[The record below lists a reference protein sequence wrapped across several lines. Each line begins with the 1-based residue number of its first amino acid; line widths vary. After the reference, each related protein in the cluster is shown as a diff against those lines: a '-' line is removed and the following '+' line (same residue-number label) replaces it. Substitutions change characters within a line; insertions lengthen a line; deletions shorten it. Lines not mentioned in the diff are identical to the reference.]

1 MTILQQP
8 DVLSLSGNIA
18 PFRINSASPVLFT
31 LRQGSEEILSHRYA
45 PGQDGYITIDIRD
58 IVHARLSF
66 LLQESSTVY
75 VQPSLAATFTAV
87 IDGTEVNFR
96 VVRAGVDRLT
106 DTTSNFL
113 TQNFLSWQPS
123 VKPVTYYSPEFLTY
137 YAILPCKAK
146 LRAYFTDSSGNM
158 ISQQDLELYTF
169 ASGNAYTIP
178 LQYAIVAGRLGHKLP
193 AYYDVWIENNSSE
206 RLTYIQRYYASDM
219 RSEQEQWILFE
230 NSLGGIDTFRAYG
243 TTDFTGEHTHNIAEV
258 EDIAFEYRVDTER
271 KFQKNTGHLNRKER
285 QWLLDF
291 FPSEVKYI
299 YSGSALRRIVV
310 VESNVT
316 YTDRELPSHYTF
328 TYRYADARPLL
339 NLPRTDIPT
348 EVLNITVPEVGS
360 FTVPPRLVEF
370 SRLPLTEGA
379 LFPVQQPYSEEWNTT
394 TAGALEEY
402 ISNRIYEKYNA
413 AWSKQ
418 IYLIRRNDKTPPTE
432 ENAYSALEADNRFLT
447 KEEVPDSYFT
457 KKRSPDGQEY
467 LHTNYPLVLERYAVF
482 GHGDTPYLP
491 SMFEEIPLDQQT
503 LGWKDGVI
511 TVLGGGGS
519 DFDEL
524 AMWGVLGKEGVQQID
539 KSHLSGAL
547 AGYTTEKF
555 VTDKGYITS
564 SALTG
569 YATETFVRE
578 NFVTLAGA
586 QEITGEKDFTGG
598 LKVNGGL
605 LDYDP
610 TERVWKLNGNMLIS
624 GNITFGWDNGT
635 YTAPTLLDLLP
646 YDPATLSKEGG
657 RLSVIGSAGSSFDES
672 AMWTA
677 LLKSGSQ
684 QIDKSHLGT
693 ALAGYATENFV
704 NTNLNALKGAGLPTT
719 EGYRN
724 VTEIA
729 NTLLTFL
736 TGSDTDSTINKW
748 KELEAFLAGFSE
760 TDTLATALSV
770 KADKTRSIIAGIG
783 LSGGGDLSADRT
795 LSLSPSGIK
804 AGTYTK
810 LTVDAYGRATSAS
823 GLIASDI
830 PTLEISKINGLQDR
844 LNTFVTLA
852 DAQEITGEKNFTG
865 GLKVNGGLLDYD
877 PTHKVWKLD
886 GNLLITGSTTWNAV
900 GDYTAPTLLD
910 LLPYDPATLSK
921 EGGKLT
927 VIGGGSGSNTGS
939 ISLNG
944 QRYDSVDGVITLPV
958 ASNNKALNE
967 GIVYTK
973 SDGITEIGN
982 KLDFHDPNTTN
993 QDYDYRLQQI
1003 YDNGAVL
1010 VGSSKFRATEFQKV
1024 GGTASQ
1030 FLKADGSVDSN
1041 LYALSYNGNQNK
1053 VEFSRYVDY
1062 VKVVDRRNEVI
1073 TPNSVEN
1080 SSVNAY
1086 FSMQGTPTNQWYSVL
1101 TLKGWSNDY
1110 GVWQLAGPSSTNNT
1124 NSRPYY
1130 RDGRITTWNAWK
1142 PIAFL
1147 EDISNLGDVYFNGQ
1161 NIYVDYGYWVV
1172 GLVRIG
1178 TAGIGD
1184 KFISGEMIYR
1194 RSNGIYGNG
1203 SVRFNLIKQYNSTKC
1218 IAGVFYTG
1226 YGIDPDQEAPRLC
1239 TFTYQGVKWGG
1250 LCWKS
1255 AASLNSIKTIIYD
1268 NSSTD
1273 TPFYVLYYNSQSSS
1287 VINAEINNSISV
1299 LGSDID
1305 VQPVSTNG
1313 RIYTSADRLEIN
1325 NISNGWAYTRYR
1337 SNGRF
1342 YDTGLSGTTGGLVG
1356 LVGNYEIRPTG
1367 SNNEGIFVRYSQSDY
1382 GKLGVVNRS
1391 GQQCSIGYF
1400 NSNTGFGD
1408 KPIWTVGAGLRDS
1421 RSFDWWYGTEGY
1433 KMTLMEDGRLFVNR
1447 KSGDAP
1453 SYSLSIGDNDTGLNW
1468 VSDGRIKFMAN
1479 SRDIGGWDSSVANL
1493 HECVFRSPT
1502 NNDYNGLSL
1511 MINGNGTANSIKPG
1525 IGFHQPGVY
1534 AGSIKLDAA
1543 GSWMFCVQG
1552 GTVGGTVQA
1561 GSFWAN
1567 GGWLY
1572 SKANGCEVRIG
1583 SQNTS
1588 YVHFTNNANRIYYF
1602 DNRIDVSGAV
1612 VPYNHNALTL
1622 GTSNKYWAGAYIS
1635 RIYGEADSAI
1645 RLVTNYIGGQQA
1657 NPQTY
1662 FGQSVGVKVAMTG
1675 VNPDSYWGDTLWIN
1689 GYYGN
1694 DVLPMCALHFSRSG
1708 SPYMYISAQNSTAT
1722 SYGTMYHVWT
1732 GFNSNHSSAA
1742 WTCST
1747 LNANG
1752 RISTTSDIYS
1762 AGWVRAGGSNG
1773 FYCESYGGGIHMTD
1787 STWVR
1792 VYNGKQFYVSSTSS
1806 DAIHT
1811 AGGINASG
1819 RIYAGGHLSTNGGL
1833 AVSGIY
1839 GGSGASG
1846 FNVYAVFQGRSD
1858 HGGIEV
1864 RASDNT
1870 FGIGVHSND
1879 HMYWWWG
1886 TSTSTNSSSG
1896 KSYIMDYGGGNWS
1909 FTGNHYV
1916 SGYSTWGSDS
1926 RYKTYLGE
1934 VTLQLDQ
1941 IADSP
1946 TIYYR
1951 WNSKK
1956 RDRDGLLHVGGY
1968 AQYTEQIL
1976 PELTH
1981 ETSNF
1986 KTMDYAVCAYVYAVH
2001 AARFLRDHLLSDYE
2015 WKSDTELRMDALEKE
2030 NIKLRN
2036 RIEQLERRAA

>member
-1 MTILQQP
+1 MEIVKGNDIKVVWAITKTVDNVNIPEDLSTATNIRFKVWCSGTLISVP
-8 DVLSLSGNIA
+8 DYSVSGN
-18 PFRINSASPVLFT
+18 
-31 LRQGSEEILSHRYA
+31 EI
-45 PGQDGYITIDIRD
+45 
-58 IVHARLSF
+58 
-66 LLQESSTVY
+66 
-75 VQPSLAATFTAV
+75 TFTIKGSV
-87 IDGTEVNFR
+87 QRTGEYSFEVSYSKGYDAR
-96 VVRAGVDRLT
+96 VVYKDAFLVVDLACQANYVKPDDIQVTTLQFYSSISSLYLWQLLDVKKSTTDNSVDKTFDKFYLGYDAKLKQWYGMKIPEETFKLEDMWKALDAENEIIPKSHLDLTGLATQEWVKQQIDNIPTGGGDVDINVVTQLVKDIIGKWFKEDENSDLYVVNKIVDGAEVGRNFYTYGGITAMGKSDGGGGGTGGASSLGQLTNVGDWADTTPTEDRLFIQKAGATHWSSMRLT
-106 DTTSNFL
+106 DIKVDLSNYYTKSETNSAISKAVVDAVTPVQNLLNNHINNADIHVTLAEKTLWNKIAGYFAEDSNQDIFVTNKSDGTPRGFYSNSFVSALGLNTGGGGGGMDEDLLWSILGDGDNPDKQIAVSHLTKALSPYSTTSQMN
-113 TQNFLSWQPS
+113 TAISEA
-123 VKPVTYYSPEFLTY
+123 VKDY
-137 YAILPCKAK
+137 
-146 LRAYFTDSSGNM
+146 
-158 ISQQDLELYTF
+158 
-169 ASGNAYTIP
+169 IP
-178 LQYAIVAGRLGHKLP
+178 LSQKGRAGGVVPLDNDGL
-193 AYYDVWIENNSSE
+193 ISS
-206 RLTYIQRYYASDM
+206 M
-219 RSEQEQWILFE
+219 
-230 NSLGGIDTFRAYG
+230 
-243 TTDFTGEHTHNIAEV
+243 
-258 EDIAFEYRVDTER
+258 
-271 KFQKNTGHLNRKER
+271 
-285 QWLLDF
+285 
-291 FPSEVKYI
+291 
-299 YSGSALRRIVV
+299 
-310 VESNVT
+310 
-316 YTDRELPSHYTF
+316 
-328 TYRYADARPLL
+328 
-339 NLPRTDIPT
+339 
-348 EVLNITVPEVGS
+348 
-360 FTVPPRLVEF
+360 
-370 SRLPLTEGA
+370 
-379 LFPVQQPYSEEWNTT
+379 
-394 TAGALEEY
+394 
-402 ISNRIYEKYNA
+402 
-413 AWSKQ
+413 
-418 IYLIRRNDKTPPTE
+418 
-432 ENAYSALEADNRFLT
+432 
-447 KEEVPDSYFT
+447 
-457 KKRSPDGQEY
+457 
-467 LHTNYPLVLERYAVF
+467 
-482 GHGDTPYLP
+482 YLP
-491 SMFEEIPLDQQT
+491 SYVDDVLEYSTFSALPATGESGKIYVTLDTNLTYRWSGTSYVEISKSLA
-503 LGWKDGVI
+503 LGETADTAYAGNK
-511 TVLGGGGS
+511 
-519 DFDEL
+519 
-524 AMWGVLGKEGVQQID
+524 GKENRDSINRLKNATFWGATYQANGNVYGTFNGTEIYLTNKIETPKIKIGDIFLEYDAERNAIKGVKYNSD
-539 KSHLSGAL
+539 GAEEM
-547 AGYTTEKF
+547 A
-555 VTDKGYITS
+555 
-564 SALTG
+564 
-569 YATETFVRE
+569 
-578 NFVTLAGA
+578 NFYM
-586 QEITGEKDFTGG
+586 TGG
-598 LKVNGGL
+598 
-605 LDYDP
+605 
-610 TERVWKLNGNMLIS
+610 I
-624 GNITFGWDNGT
+624 
-635 YTAPTLLDLLP
+635 
-646 YDPATLSKEGG
+646 
-657 RLSVIGSAGSSFDES
+657 
-672 AMWTA
+672 TA
-677 LLKSGSQ
+677 LGISSSGGISFTLQDLADTNISNPQDKQALVYDAASQ
-684 QIDKSHLGT
+684 KW
-693 ALAGYATENFV
+693 
-704 NTNLNALKGAGLPTT
+704 
-719 EGYRN
+719 
-724 VTEIA
+724 
-729 NTLLTFL
+729 
-736 TGSDTDSTINKW
+736 INGQ
-748 KELEAFLAGFSE
+748 A
-760 TDTLATALSV
+760 
-770 KADKTRSIIAGIG
+770 I
-783 LSGGGDLSADRT
+783 GGGD
-795 LSLSPSGIK
+795 
-804 AGTYTK
+804 
-810 LTVDAYGRATSAS
+810 
-823 GLIASDI
+823 
-830 PTLEISKINGLQDR
+830 
-844 LNTFVTLA
+844 
-852 DAQEITGEKNFTG
+852 
-865 GLKVNGGLLDYD
+865 
-877 PTHKVWKLD
+877 
-886 GNLLITGSTTWNAV
+886 
-900 GDYTAPTLLD
+900 
-910 LLPYDPATLSK
+910 
-921 EGGKLT
+921 
-927 VIGGGSGSNTGS
+927 

-944 QRYDSVDGVITLPV
+944 TVYKPVNGIITLPG
-958 ASNNKALNE
+958 LYE
-967 GIVYTK
+967 
-973 SDGITEIGN
+973 
-982 KLDFHDPNTTN
+982 
-993 QDYDYRLQQI
+993 
-1003 YDNGAVL
+1003 
-1010 VGSSKFRATEFQKV
+1010 KV
-1024 GGTASQ
+1024 SGGTSSQ

-1447 KSGDAP
+1447 KRGDAP

-1493 HECVFRSPT
+1493 HECVFRRPT

-1662 FGQSVGVKVAMTG
+1662 FGSGTGLKVAMTA
-1675 VNPDSYWGDTLWIN
+1675 SIQYWNDTLWIN
-1689 GYYGN
+1689 GYSGG
-1694 DVLPMCALHFSRSG
+1694 DVKYMCALHTMRTG
-1708 SPYMYISAQNSTAT
+1708 APEMYISTQLSDATA
-1722 SYGTMYHVWT
+1722 YGTMYRFWT
-1732 GFNSNHSSAA
+1732 SYNSNHSSAS
-1742 WTCST
+1742 WVCST

-1752 RISTTSDIYS
+1752 RISTSSDIYS
-1762 AGWVRAGGSNG
+1762 AGWIRAGGTNG

-1787 STWVR
+1787 STYVR
-1792 VYNGKQFYVSSTSS
+1792 VYNNKSFYVSGNILAT
-1806 DAIHT
+1806 
-1811 AGGINASG
+1811 GGITAKTTSDMRLKNRVG
-1819 RIYAGGHLSTNGGL
+1819 QIDYAKKLLSLGL
-1833 AVSGIY
+1833 AFDYIYNDTAKSRVGKMVDDKRHIGLSYQSVSK
-1839 GGSGASG
+1839 
-1846 FNVYAVFQGRSD
+1846 V
-1858 HGGIEV
+1858 
-1864 RASDNT
+1864 
-1870 FGIGVHSND
+1870 
-1879 HMYWWWG
+1879 
-1886 TSTSTNSSSG
+1886 
-1896 KSYIMDYGGGNWS
+1896 
-1909 FTGNHYV
+1909 
-1916 SGYSTWGSDS
+1916 
-1926 RYKTYLGE
+1926 L
-1934 VTLQLDQ
+1934 
-1941 IADSP
+1941 P
-1946 TIYYR
+1946 TICG
-1951 WNSKK
+1951 K
-1956 RDRDGLLHVGGY
+1956 DDDGYGY
-1968 AQYTEQIL
+1968 INYISPDLISLIAGATQLNTLGIQSIL
-1976 PELTH
+1976 NRT
-1981 ETSNF
+1981 
-1986 KTMDYAVCAYVYAVH
+1986 
-2001 AARFLRDHLLSDYE
+2001 
-2015 WKSDTELRMDALEKE
+2015 KSLEERVKILE
-2030 NIKLRN
+2030 RRN
-2036 RIEQLERRAA
+2036 EQLELKIKLIQR